1 MAHTGPYPGKKKNL
15 GNAQAMNLD
24 KPGIYVYLTLN
35 IIGGVGMLVML
46 LTAAASPKVHRLPT
60 WYSFCIA
67 WLLSSVSY
75 TLLFIS
81 GQQFTS
87 QPIYSVCF
95 IQAALIYSMP
105 PT

>member
-1 MAHTGPYPGKKKNL
+1 MAHTGPTRSITSPGD
-15 GNAQAMNLD
+15 AQAMILN

-35 IIGGVGMLVML
+35 LIGGVGMLVML
-46 LTAAASPKVHRLPT
+46 ITAAASPKVHRLPT

-67 WLLSSVSY
+67 WLLSSLSY

-81 GQQFTS
+81 EQQFTP
-87 QPIYSVCF
+87 QPIFSACF

>member
-1 MAHTGPYPGKKKNL
+1 MAHTGPTRLITSPGD
-15 GNAQAMNLD
+15 AQAMILN

-35 IIGGVGMLVML
+35 LIGGVGMLVML
-46 LTAAASPKVHRLPT
+46 ITAAASPKVHRLPT

-67 WLLSSVSY
+67 WLLSSLSY

-81 GQQFTS
+81 EQQFTP
-87 QPIYSVCF
+87 QPIFSVCF